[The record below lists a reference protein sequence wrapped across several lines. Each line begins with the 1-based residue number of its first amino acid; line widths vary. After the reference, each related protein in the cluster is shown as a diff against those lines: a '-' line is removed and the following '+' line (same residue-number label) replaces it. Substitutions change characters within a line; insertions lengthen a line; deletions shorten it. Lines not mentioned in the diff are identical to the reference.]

1 MGWTKIYTCILF
13 NQSFKYF
20 FLLFFLLLHCYFF
33 SCYFFSCYFFSY
45 FPTVTFFPVTF
56 FPVTFFPVTFFPLLF
71 FLLLSFLQS
80 YKRASSCAWTR
91 LYAPFDVRSLLCT
104 WTGLMNDRFSFVL
117 CWSVFKKEFL
127 PFNTKTDER
136 EPSHTLTSRA
146 EKTQPFLFWN
156 YRVVTHFPL
165 FPINMVT
172 LMSQ

>member
-1 MGWTKIYTCILF
+1 MVLHWVVSKNVVFTSGIQNYT
-13 NQSFKYF
+13 S
-20 FLLFFLLLHCYFF
+20 LLVGRIQDLSGTPLSSSGCLINGFHAF
-33 SCYFFSCYFFSY
+33 ST
-45 FPTVTFFPVTF
+45 PRIAA
-56 FPVTFFPVTFFPLLF
+56 PL
-71 FLLLSFLQS
+71 QV

-91 LYAPFDVRSLLCT
+91 HYAPFDVRSLLCT
-104 WTGLMNDRFSFVL
+104 WTGLMNVRFSFVL